1 MSNDINTTA
10 LAYIGDAVYE
20 LQIRKKLVDTGK
32 PNVDV
37 LHKEAIKYVSANA
50 QAKAVKV
57 MLKDFLT
64 DNEIRL
70 VKRARN
76 QKITSK
82 PRNAEIINYKLATG
96 FEALIGNLYM
106 ENNLKRLDDC
116 IDKAIEIIGGEN
128 E

>member
-1 MSNDINTTA
+1 

-20 LQIRKKLVDTGK
+20 LEVRRRLIITGR

-37 LHKEAIKYVSANA
+37 LHKEAVSYVSSSG
-50 QAKAVKV
+50 QAKAIKQ

-64 DNEIRL
+64 EDEIRL

-76 QKITSK
+76 HKITSK
-82 PRNAEIINYKLATG
+82 PKNAEIINYKLATG
-96 FEALIGNLYM
+96 FEALIGSLYLS
-106 ENNLKRLDDC
+106 EDTERLNEC
-116 IDKAIEIIGGEN
+116 VNKAIEIIGGQN

>member
-106 ENNLKRLDDC
+106 ENNFKRLDDC

>member
-1 MSNDINTTA
+1 VSNDINTTA